1 MNVEMRKNEIM
12 TILDENI
19 EYKELLFPKGF
30 VLTNNL
36 DINAS
41 EYPFYNGWNI
51 LDIFGYRL
59 IHHPKQKIYSL
70 TIENR
75 SIVLVGH
82 AYNPVLNEIE
92 EDILIKN
99 ALEYHISSEEKFTE
113 YFNMWT
119 GIFALFVFDSSK
131 VRIYGDAAGMYTVF
145 YGTHD
150 DKFYCSSHTNLI
162 GDICNLQF
170 DSYVKKLIDYK
181 FYPLF
186 GKTLPGDITPYN
198 EFKRLIPNHYALYE
212 NSEFKKVRFFPTV
225 NDELLD
231 LSYEEI
237 VEKSSRILSSSM
249 QIIPQKWERVAISLT
264 GGCDS
269 KTTLSCANGQYDK
282 YKYFS
287 YCSSDS
293 EDVDAVAASKICRIL
308 GLEHKTY
315 HISRNDCDYEN
326 IPQLTKIMEYNSGCI
341 GKNNSNDIRKRAFFI
356 DSDDFEVEVKSWVSE
371 VARAYYYKRFNK
383 RKFPKKLT
391 PQYATNLYKVFIT
404 DRKLIRE
411 TDEVFSE
418 FLKTYYTDDDFKIIP
433 WYDLFFW
440 EFRMSSWNG
449 LVITGEHQISYDI
462 TIPYNNR
469 YLLQLMLS
477 APLQYRIEDKLHKD
491 IMKLKNEKIA
501 NCDISVVNVK
511 HTKNRARFEK
521 LYLDIFSKIRL

>member
-1 MNVEMRKNEIM
+1 MRKNEIK
-12 TILDENI
+12 TILDENTAWQ
-19 EYKELLFPKGF
+19 ELLFPKGF
-30 VLTNNL
+30 VLTDDF
-36 DINAS
+36 DINTS
-41 EYPFYNGWNI
+41 EYPFYDMWKV
-51 LDIFGYRL
+51 LDISGYRL
-59 IHHPKQKIYSL
+59 IHHPNQKIYSI
-70 TIENR
+70 TIENK
-75 SIVLVGH
+75 SIALIGH

-92 EDILIKN
+92 EDVLIKN
-99 ALEYHISSEEKFTE
+99 ALGYYVENEEKFTK

-119 GIFALFVFDSSK
+119 GMFALFIFDGGK

-145 YGTHD
+145 YGTHN

-170 DSYVKKLIDYK
+170 NSYIQKLINYK
-181 FYPLF
+181 FYHLF
-186 GKTLPGDITPYN
+186 GKSMPGDMTPYGA
-198 EFKRLIPNHYALYE
+198 FKRLIPNHYVLYE
-212 NSEFKKVRFFPTV
+212 NSEFKKIRFFPTA
-225 NDELLD
+225 DDGLLD
-231 LSYEEI
+231 LPYEKI
-237 VEKSSRILSSSM
+237 VDKSAGILSKSM
-249 QIIPQKWERVAISLT
+249 AIIHKKWEKAAISLT

-269 KTTLSCANGQYDK
+269 KTTLSCTNGQYDK

-287 YCSSDS
+287 YISSDS
-293 EDVDAVAASKICRIL
+293 ENVDAVAASKICKML
-308 GLEHKTY
+308 GLKHNTY
-315 HISRNDCDYEN
+315 RISNNDCDYEN
-326 IPQLTKIMEYNSGCI
+326 IPELSKIMEYNSGST
-341 GKNNSNDIRKRAFFI
+341 GKSNANDVRKRAFFI
-356 DSDDFEVEVKSWVSE
+356 DCSDFDVEVKSWVSE
-371 VARAYYYKRFNK
+371 VARAYYHKRFNK

-391 PQYATNLYKVFIT
+391 PRYATNLYKVFIT

-411 TDEVFSE
+411 TDEVFSD

-469 YLLQLMLS
+469 CLLQLMLS
-477 APLQYRIEDKLHKD
+477 TPVEYRIEDKLHKD
-491 IMKLKNEKIA
+491 IMQLKNEKIA